1 MGAGITIRSRGRINK
16 TEIFQKTGNV
26 PGFNVCLQC
35 LNKCCFITAAVSA
48 GFVEMQGLWIL
59 RSCYQHYLV
68 AIAAY
73 GELFCVGKTEPGISS
88 VPILPVCN
96 NILDKCKRTYIS
108 CQVGNDQTVAGGYD
122 FSIFFINNHMVI
134 RVVQDLIPGIPQ
146 MIVII
151 RDPCLMKMQI
161 QFQQSVDKIDRQK
174 NDQKPGRSAELRSI
188 LHDQDLQKFTDTVSK
203 TLQAVQAL
211 RDRSPMLS
219 TLQKNS
225 KTSLENMQEISRG
238 QLWIWLSTGE
248 QIKQ

>member
-1 MGAGITIRSRGRINK
+1 MTTQPVIGQISYNVVTAGAVSQNLGHQRFCGYGKKSGGRNNNQKQRQNKK

-108 CQVGNDQTVAGGYD
+108 
-122 FSIFFINNHMVI
+122 
-134 RVVQDLIPGIPQ
+134 
-146 MIVII
+146 
-151 RDPCLMKMQI
+151 
-161 QFQQSVDKIDRQK
+161 
-174 NDQKPGRSAELRSI
+174 
-188 LHDQDLQKFTDTVSK
+188 
-203 TLQAVQAL
+203 
-211 RDRSPMLS
+211 
-219 TLQKNS
+219 
-225 KTSLENMQEISRG
+225 
-238 QLWIWLSTGE
+238 
-248 QIKQ
+248 